1 MEVLVVNEVVYSLA
15 SAAIVSALSLAGVLT
30 LMLGIQRLDR
40 VIPLLISLAVGAL
53 FGDAFVHLLPE
64 SFEQS
69 ESTVWTSFYVILGIL
84 VFFIMERYLHW
95 HHEHHEQSLNP
106 VHPVAYVNIVSD
118 GMHNF
123 LDGLII
129 GASYLVSIPI
139 GIATTVA
146 VALHEIP
153 QEQGDFG
160 ILVHAGLSP
169 KRALFLNFLSGILA
183 IVGVALSLLLG
194 PAIGDY
200 TAVMI
205 PLTAGGFIYIAGSD
219 LIPELHHER
228 GLIRSVAQFGMML
241 IGIGLM
247 FALLLLE

>member
-1 MEVLVVNEVVYSLA
+1 MNEWGFSLA
-15 SAAIVSALSLAGVLT
+15 SAGLISLLSFAGVLT
-30 LMLGIQRLDR
+30 LMFGIQRLDR

-53 FGDAFVHLLPE
+53 FGDALIHLLPE
-64 SFEQS
+64 SFK
-69 ESTVWTSFYVILGIL
+69 TSSSPALTSLYVILGIL
-84 VFFIMERYLHW
+84 AFFLMERYLHW
-95 HHEHHEQSLNP
+95 HHEHHEHSLNP

-169 KRALFLNFLSGILA
+169 RKALLLNFLSGILA
-183 IVGVALSLLLG
+183 LVGVVISLALG
-194 PAIGDY
+194 PEIEDY
-200 TAVMI
+200 TAIMI

-228 GLIRSVAQFGMML
+228 GLMRSVSQFLMMVV
-241 IGIGLM
+241 GIGLM

>member
-1 MEVLVVNEVVYSLA
+1 MNAWIFSFA
-15 SAAIVSALSLAGVLT
+15 SAGLISLLSLAGVLT
-30 LMLGIQRLDR
+30 LMFGIQRLDR

-53 FGDAFVHLLPE
+53 FGDALIHLLPE
-64 SFEQS
+64 SFE
-69 ESTVWTSFYVILGIL
+69 ESTSPALTSLYVILGIL
-84 VFFIMERYLHW
+84 AFFLMERYLHW

-169 KRALFLNFLSGILA
+169 RKALLLNFLSGVLA
-183 IVGVALSLLLG
+183 LVGVAISLVLG
-194 PAIGDY
+194 PAIDDY
-200 TAVMI
+200 AAVMI

-228 GLIRSVAQFGMML
+228 GLLRSTAQFVMMVV
-241 IGIGLM
+241 GIGLM

>member
-1 MEVLVVNEVVYSLA
+1 MNEWGFSLA
-15 SAAIVSALSLAGVLT
+15 SAGLISLLSFAGVLT
-30 LMLGIQRLDR
+30 LMFGVHRLDR
-40 VIPLLISLAVGAL
+40 IIPLLISLAVGAL
-53 FGDAFVHLLPE
+53 FGDALIHLIPE
-64 SFEQS
+64 SFEDS
-69 ESTVWTSFYVILGIL
+69 SSPALTSLYVIAGIIT
-84 VFFIMERYLHW
+84 FFLMERFLHW
-95 HHEHHEQSLNP
+95 HHEHHEHSLNP
-106 VHPVAYVNIVSD
+106 VHPVAYINIVSD

-129 GASYLVSIPI
+129 GASYLVSIPL

-169 KRALFLNFLSGILA
+169 RKALLLNFLSGILA
-183 IVGVALSLLLG
+183 LVGVVISLALG
-194 PAIGDY
+194 PEMEEY
-200 TAVMI
+200 TAIMI
-205 PLTAGGFIYIAGSD
+205 PITAGGFIYIAGSD

-228 GLIRSVAQFGMML
+228 GLRRSVSQFLMML

-247 FALLLLE
+247 YALLLLE